1 MGRRG
6 TDLSSSRLYATGTK
20 VVRWPVSTGVHRPPI
35 VFWNKNG
42 SPEETLYPCP
52 AIEIYCLDDYQSRY
66 HFILEIRWRI
76 FVNYEDYTYK
86 TRTVFQF
93 FIVYILYINF
103 FFEHFLVYLCGQG
116 KFHMWN
122 IYIYIYLFKC
132 VWQIEHDIFMERV
145 NDASEA
151 KNGSRSFFLLSS
163 KRTAMIHR
171 VNGIHRNRTVKIQEA
186 RGLSDIYCCFNDPR
200 RDVWSLR
207 SVINPVLVYN
217 ERKIALKDHL

>member
-1 MGRRG
+1 M
-6 TDLSSSRLYATGTK
+6 SSSRLYATGTK

-35 VFWNKNG
+35 VFWNKND

-93 FIVYILYINF
+93 FIVYILCITSSSSIF
-103 FFEHFLVYLCGQG
+103 SFIFVVKASSICG
-116 KFHMWN
+116 

>member
-1 MGRRG
+1 M
-6 TDLSSSRLYATGTK
+6 SSSRLYATGTK

-93 FIVYILYINF
+93 FIVYILCITSSSSIF
-103 FFEHFLVYLCGQG
+103 SFIFVVKASSICG
-116 KFHMWN
+116 